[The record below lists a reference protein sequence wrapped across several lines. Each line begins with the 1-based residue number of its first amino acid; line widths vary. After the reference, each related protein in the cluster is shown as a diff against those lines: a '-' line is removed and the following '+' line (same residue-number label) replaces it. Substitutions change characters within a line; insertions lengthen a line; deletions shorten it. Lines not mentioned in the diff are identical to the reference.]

1 MSLSRDTVFKELQS
15 HHAAH
20 TDMNMRD
27 LLNDQDR
34 YRRLVIT
41 HDSGAVFDFSK
52 HLVTGETLDLLL
64 KLARS
69 RDVEGWRRKMFAGEK
84 INNTEDRAVLHTALR
99 APASADMRVDGEN
112 IVPGVH
118 ETLTRMAALADGVR
132 NGTVRGA
139 TGKAISAI
147 INIGIGGSDLGPRFV
162 TEALRDVHDGPV
174 VHFVSNVDGHAI
186 SRALSSLDPETT
198 MIVVAS
204 KTFTTEETMMNA
216 GVARDWLAK
225 ALGADKTGLHL
236 VALSTAVDKA
246 GAFGVSADR
255 VFGFSDWV
263 GGRYSLWSA
272 IGFSIMVA
280 IGPDRFRALLDGAHA
295 ADMHF
300 RDAPLDKNIPV
311 LMGVLG
317 VWYRNIYGYGAHLLL
332 PYDDRLAKLAKF
344 IQQMDMESNGKSVDR
359 DGNPVNV
366 ATGPVI
372 FGEPGT
378 DSQHSFMQLVH
389 QGQVVP
395 ADFIAVAKPHHDL
408 AANHRTLLANC
419 FAQSRALAIGQTL
432 EEANGDASR
441 VFSGNRPSTT
451 ILLPELTPWHLGF
464 LLALYE
470 HKVFVQGIIWGLNSF
485 DQPGV
490 ELGKKLAKAITP
502 ALSGENV
509 EGLDISTDALIR
521 AARR

>member
-1 MSLSRDTVFKELQS
+1 MSLSSDTVFKELQS

-20 TDMNMRD
+20 ADMNLRT
-27 LLNDQDR
+27 LLTDQDR
-34 YRRLVIT
+34 YQRLVIQ
-41 HDSGAVFDFSK
+41 HESGAVFDFSK
-52 HLVTGETLDLLL
+52 HLATDETFDLLL

-99 APASADMRVDGEN
+99 APATADIRVDGDN
-112 IVPGVH
+112 VVPGVH
-118 ETLTRMAALADGVR
+118 ETLQRMAVLA
-132 NGTVRGA
+132 NGIRQGTIRGA
-139 TGKAISAI
+139 TGKAMAAI
-147 INIGIGGSDLGPRFV
+147 VNIGIGGSDLGPRFV
-162 TEALRDVHDGPV
+162 TEALRDVHDGPA

-186 SRALSSLDPETT
+186 SRTLSSLDPETT

-216 GVARDWLAK
+216 AVARDWLVN

-295 ADMHF
+295 ADTHF
-300 RDAPLDKNIPV
+300 RDAPLDENIPV
-311 LMGVLG
+311 LMGLLG
-317 VWYRNIYGYGAHLLL
+317 VLYRNVHGYGAHLLL

-359 DGNPVNV
+359 DGNPAGV

-395 ADFIAVAKPHHDL
+395 ADFITIVKPHHDL
-408 AANHRTLLANC
+408 ADNHRTLLANC

-432 EEANGDASR
+432 EEANGDPSR

-451 ILLPELTPWHLGF
+451 ILLPELNPYHLGF

-502 ALSGENV
+502 ALAGDRV
-509 EGLDISTDALIR
+509 DGLDLSTEALIR
-521 AARR
+521 AVRG